1 MRILLFLL
9 ALVSGSAHAESATNF
24 GDYTVHYQAVPT
36 TELPA
41 AVAQAQGFVRSKNN
55 YLLNVTVL
63 KNDTGTGTA
72 VSANITVTARDLVG
86 KSTTIELKKVDEGS
100 AIYYIGTFRVTHEDQ
115 WRFTLNAT
123 PEGQEKALV
132 ASWEQKF
139 DTL

>member
-1 MRILLFLL
+1 MRIVLFLL
-9 ALVSGSAHAESATNF
+9 AFISSLAHAESSTNF
-24 GDYTVHYQAVPT
+24 GAYTVHYQAVPT

-72 VSANITVTARDLVG
+72 VSAKLTVTARDLVG
-86 KSTTIELKKVDEGS
+86 KSTEIALKEVDEGD

-115 WRFTLNAT
+115 WRFILNAT
-123 PEGQEKALV
+123 PDGEEKALV
-132 ASWEQKF
+132 ASWEQRF